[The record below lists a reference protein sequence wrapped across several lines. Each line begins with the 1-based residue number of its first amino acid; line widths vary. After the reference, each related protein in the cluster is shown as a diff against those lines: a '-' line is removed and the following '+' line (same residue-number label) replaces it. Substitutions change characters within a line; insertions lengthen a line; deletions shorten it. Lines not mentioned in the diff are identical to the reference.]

1 MIERRGNSFNI
12 RNMTEND
19 FRFKH
24 SELIEYYQL
33 IEMRLKAI
41 CVAILADE
49 GKNWFESLNDY
60 ETDSFGTL
68 IKKITELQEQ
78 KHVYP
83 LSKEDLLQLDDIRKT
98 RNYWA
103 HQCFGGQQPITFK
116 NDELKRQEFASKII
130 ADLNEA
136 IKWDEKLT
144 KKMNK

>member
-1 MIERRGNSFNI
+1 
-12 RNMTEND
+12 MTETE

-33 IEMRLKAI
+33 IEMRLKGI

-49 GKNWFESLNDY
+49 EKSWFESLNDY

-68 IKKITELQEQ
+68 VKKITELQEQ
-78 KHVYP
+78 KNVYP
-83 LSKEDLLQLDDIRKT
+83 LSKDDLSQLNDIRKT

-103 HQCFGGQQPITFK
+103 HQCFGGQRPIIFNNDKLK
-116 NDELKRQEFASKII
+116 NQEYAAKINS
-130 ADLNEA
+130 DLDEA

-144 KKMNK
+144 KIMK

>member
-1 MIERRGNSFNI
+1 
-12 RNMTEND
+12 MTETE

-33 IEMRLKAI
+33 IEMRLKGI

-49 GKNWFESLNDY
+49 EKSWFESLNDY

-78 KHVYP
+78 KNVYP
-83 LSKEDLLQLDDIRKT
+83 LSKDDLSQLNDIRKT

-103 HQCFGGQQPITFK
+103 HQCFGGLRPIIFN
-116 NDELKRQEFASKII
+116 NDKLKHQEFATKINS
-130 ADLNEA
+130 DLDEA
-136 IKWDEKLT
+136 IMWDEKLT
-144 KKMNK
+144 KIMK